1 MPHLR
6 THKGFSDIEQD
17 ITLFYDDGTVD
28 ALTTALKVAARALI
42 IAQPLF
48 SEPSDDINML
58 KQKVFEQKVFYLI
71 MQRQDELGRQ

>member
-17 ITLFYDDGTVD
+17 IKLFYDDGTVD
-28 ALTTALKVAARALI
+28 ALATALKVAARALV

-48 SEPSDDINML
+48 ATPADRNDINAL
-58 KQKVFEQKVFYLI
+58 KQKVFDYI
-71 MQRQDELGRQ
+71 MQRQDELGRR